1 MSASPARI
9 PAEPAPPLGAH
20 VREGV
25 THFGAY
31 VSAAETCAVRLFEGR
46 HARTVAMDA
55 RGGGY
60 FSCSVRDAPGG
71 TRYLFVLDGRE
82 FPDPYARLLPDG
94 VHAPAAVVESS
105 YRFAHARPRIE
116 AWAHVIYELHVGTFT
131 AAGTYQAAATRLPEL
146 CAMGITTLELMPL
159 AAFDGHHG
167 WGYDGVALYA
177 PHAAYGSPDELR
189 AFIDAAHGL
198 GMQVLLDVVYN
209 HFGPA
214 GNYLASFSEQYF
226 NRGVQTPWGEAPR
239 VDAPPMRRYVLD
251 NARYWLDDFRFDGL
265 RLDASNTIVDASRTH
280 LIREI
285 ADIVHARTPRGLL
298 IAEDARNDATLVR
311 TLDCDAVW
319 TDDFHHQLHATLTG
333 ERDGYYSAYT
343 PGAPELAECI
353 ENGWLHDVEGLE
365 PSGRRAL
372 APDERPAAEHL
383 VYCIQNHD
391 QVGNRAFGSRL
402 HHDIGL
408 DAWCLA
414 SAILLF
420 LPALPMLFMGQEWGA
435 SSPFRYFTDH
445 EPTLGAQV
453 AEGRRRDYARFAAF
467 ADPTVHDSI
476 PDPQARETFERSI
489 LRWEEREHG
498 VHREILQLYRALL
511 AFRRDDPVMH
521 ARQERAGLQA
531 QAFGSLLAVRRR
543 ASDGGSVRLLLGNLG
558 ATETSYDASP
568 WYADGMTTVFAR
580 GVGEDR
586 VLRAHG
592 VLILAGNS

>member
-1 MSASPARI
+1 MTTSQGSA

-20 VREGV
+20 VRDGV

-31 VSAAETCAVRLFEGR
+31 VMTAESCAVRLFDGA
-46 HARTVAMDA
+46 HARTVAMESHGD
-55 RGGGY
+55 GFFG
-60 FSCSVRDAPGG
+60 CTVNDAPHG
-71 TRYLFVLDGRE
+71 TRYVFVLDGRE
-82 FPDPYARLLPDG
+82 FTDPYARFLPDG
-94 VHAPAAVVESS
+94 VHAPAMVIASTF
-105 YRFAHARPRIE
+105 RFAHARPHVE
-116 AWAHVIYELHVGTFT
+116 PWAHVIYELHVGTFT
-131 AAGTYQAAATRLPEL
+131 SEGAYRSAAGRLADL
-146 CAMGITTLELMPL
+146 AAMGVTTIELLPL

-167 WGYDGVALYA
+167 WGYDGVALFA
-177 PHAAYGSPDELR
+177 PHAAYGTPDELR
-189 AFIDAAHGL
+189 AFVDRAHEL

-209 HFGPA
+209 HFGPS
-214 GNYLASFSEQYF
+214 GNYLASFSDQYF
-226 NRGVQTPWGEAPR
+226 NRGLQTPWGEAPR

-251 NARYWLDDFRFDGL
+251 NARYWLDEYRFDGL
-265 RLDASNTIVDASRTH
+265 RLDASHTIVDSSPTH
-280 LIREI
+280 IIREVAEI
-285 ADIVHARTPRGLL
+285 AHARTPRGLVV
-298 IAEDARNDATLVR
+298 AEDARNEAMLVR
-311 TLDCDAVW
+311 DLRCDAVW

-343 PGAPELAECI
+343 PGAPELAQCI
-353 ENGWLHDVEGLE
+353 ENGWLHEVEGLA

-372 APDERPAAEHL
+372 PPDERPAPERL

-402 HHDIGL
+402 HHEIGL

-467 ADPTVHDSI
+467 ADPAVRDSI

-489 LRWEEREHG
+489 LRWEERDQG
-498 VHREILQLYRALL
+498 VHREILQLYRTLL
-511 AFRRDDPVMH
+511 AFRRDDPVMR
-521 ARQERAGLQA
+521 ARQDRAGIQA
-531 QAFGSLLAVRRR
+531 QAFGSLLAVRRT
-543 ASDGGSVRLLLGNLG
+543 ASAGGSVRLLLGNLG
-558 ATETSYDASP
+558 ATETSCDALP

-586 VLRAHG
+586 ALRAHG
-592 VLILAGNS
+592 VLILAGNA